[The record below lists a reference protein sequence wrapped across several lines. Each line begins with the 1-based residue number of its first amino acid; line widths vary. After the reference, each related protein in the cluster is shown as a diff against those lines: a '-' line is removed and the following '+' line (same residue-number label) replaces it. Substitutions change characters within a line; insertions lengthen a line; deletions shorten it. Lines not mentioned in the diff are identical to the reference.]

1 MLGAMS
7 PAVSQ
12 RAERRRTLGQGELV
26 IVAAAICLLVV
37 ATNLF
42 DLYVNSLGKGLH
54 VLDANWQFGWSHDL
68 DTAILAAGLCA
79 AIAGALRDAS
89 RPWIWRS
96 TAAILG
102 LFFLD
107 EATPLHAT
115 IDSSRFGKLV
125 YVPILLGLVA
135 CLWLLAADSDQR
147 APVLAGITVLVLSF
161 AMHVVGVP
169 TLRGLGYFNGIY
181 QASVG
186 LKEGLESAGL
196 VLVVPSLWRL
206 AAQRQT

>member
-7 PAVSQ
+7 PAVSH
-12 RAERRRTLGQGELV
+12 RADRRRALTLGELV
-26 IVAAAICLLVV
+26 TVATAICLLVV

-54 VLDANWQFGWSHDL
+54 LLDANWQFGWSHDL
-68 DTAILAAGLCA
+68 DTAILAAGLCS
-79 AIAGALRDAS
+79 AIVGAVQDAS
-89 RPWIWRS
+89 RPWIWRFA
-96 TAAILG
+96 AAIFG
-102 LFFLD
+102 LFFVD
-107 EATPLHAT
+107 EATPLHAA
-115 IDSSRFGKLV
+115 IDASRFGKLV

-135 CLWLLAADSDQR
+135 CLWLLAADSDHR
-147 APVLAGITVLVLSF
+147 TPVLAGVTILVLSF

-169 TLRGLGYFNGIY
+169 TLRSLGYFDGVY

-206 AAQRQT
+206 ATQRQT

>member
-1 MLGAMS
+1 MVQLITAGRARR
-7 PAVSQ
+7 A
-12 RAERRRTLGQGELV
+12 RAEAPAPLM
-26 IVAAAICLLVV
+26 IAAAGICLLVV

-54 VLDANWQFGWSHDL
+54 LLDANWQFSWSHDL
-68 DTAILAAGLCA
+68 DTVLLAAGLCA
-79 AIAGALRDAS
+79 AVAGTVQAVPPR
-89 RPWIWRS
+89 WIWRS
-96 TAAILG
+96 TAGILG

-115 IDSSRFGKLV
+115 IASSRPGKLV
-125 YVPILLGLVA
+125 YVPILLGLVV

-147 APVLAGITVLVLSF
+147 TPVLAGITVLVLSF
-161 AMHVVGVP
+161 AMHVIGVP
-169 TLRGLGYFNGIY
+169 TLRALDHFNGIY

-186 LKEGLESAGL
+186 LKEGLECAGL

-206 AAQRQT
+206 ASERQT